1 MGSGV
6 GGALWPIEPP
16 VNPIAGSAHGNG
28 LTGKSAAPGVDGS
41 PGAGAVTDFTAVA
54 NTRGSYPS
62 RGMTDYQG
70 NNVAYTTS
78 FNAATG
84 YWEQSTGDGFLIN
97 AISWAPRDAAPSTP
111 RSAMSLSMTLQSESL
126 YSAGRSFLGD
136 AYRVAVHEALNPDN
150 TWATRT
156 GYGLSA
162 LVVALPGFLND
173 LSRDLYNSPND
184 LYAGG
189 KKMSAG
195 LTNRDPYGFSDGLMR
210 FSTGLLSAAGGAAIA
225 EKGIVSN
232 RLAKSNETG
241 RATYV
246 ERENGAKVE
255 LSPARSDTNM
265 ANQSGTQGGGQAAS
279 ELGAEGKFKESAPEV
294 LAGANTISDSEIN
307 PALASRL
314 DLYKAWKA
322 ENGVVGTPSVK
333 EFQLFD
339 NPNRVQ
345 TGFRTYANKEWPPN
359 FGALDENSPF
369 TLLPGAQIDR
379 FGSDFGSYLS
389 PTGTS
394 YTERALRPGTQNAP
408 YSVFEVTFRL
418 DVEAAT
424 IRPWFG
430 EMGIGTQF
438 KLLGDTR
445 VKDLLEAGQ
454 LKEIYRGPYNG
465 YQQ

>member
-1 MGSGV
+1 MANSRKPGPANPPLDWCTIPALTPGPLGLFDQGDPNVTTLLGDTPGPLGMNDWNDPTIGCFHNALAKLSWDTDDDFMGSGV

-16 VNPIAGSAHGNG
+16 VNRIAGGAHGNG
-28 LTGKSAAPGVDGS
+28 VTGKSAAPGVDGS
-41 PGAGAVTDFTAVA
+41 PAAGAVTDFTAVA

-62 RGMTDYQG
+62 QGMTDYQG

-210 FSTGLLSAAGGAAIA
+210 FSTGLLSAAGGAAIV

-232 RLAKSNETG
+232 RLASKNAASTQAA

-246 ERENGAKVE
+246 GTDGAAKVE
-255 LSPARSDTNM
+255 KRGSASSDVNM
-265 ANQSGTQGGGQAAS
+265 ANQTGIQGN
-279 ELGAEGKFKESAPEV
+279 LPD
-294 LAGANTISDSEIN
+294 LSD
-307 PALASRL
+307 
-314 DLYKAWKA
+314 
-322 ENGVVGTPSVK
+322 
-333 EFQLFD
+333 
-339 NPNRVQ
+339 
-345 TGFRTYANKEWPPN
+345 
-359 FGALDENSPF
+359 
-369 TLLPGAQIDR
+369 
-379 FGSDFGSYLS
+379 
-389 PTGTS
+389 
-394 YTERALRPGTQNAP
+394 
-408 YSVFEVTFRL
+408 
-418 DVEAAT
+418 
-424 IRPWFG
+424 
-430 EMGIGTQF
+430 
-438 KLLGDTR
+438 
-445 VKDLLEAGQ
+445 
-454 LKEIYRGPYNG
+454 
-465 YQQ
+465 